1 MQWTA
6 LDLKNLAASLTTSRM
21 RAELPHS
28 KPGELTQLQ
37 KIQLTALFGQLD
49 SYGEQLENEALQN
62 ALVDIDAAVAD
73 LQNAAHDAT
82 NALQTISDVQN
93 AISIA
98 VARLA
103 WAWRY
108 STPPRIDS
116 RLARHVGAGDQLANA
131 KPQRTMALR
140 DARNSLGRI
149 ISHLGSRFPP
159 FRQKKSERWA
169 RNRGPITRLRPS
181 PSSVNRPQYKTK
193 RSEPSS
199 QFQSPSLC
207 FSLL

>member
-6 LDLKNLAASLTTSRM
+6 LDLKNLAALFDDISDAVLNFRIQNRES
-21 RAELPHS
+21 
-28 KPGELTQLQ
+28 LTQLQ

-98 VARLA
+98 VAAVGLGVAIFNPTPGSIAGSLDTLA
-103 WAWRY
+103 QA
-108 STPPRIDS
+108 I
-116 RLARHVGAGDQLANA
+116 QLANA
-131 KPQRTMALR
+131 KPAKDNGASGTPGKA
-140 DARNSLGRI
+140 
-149 ISHLGSRFPP
+149 
-159 FRQKKSERWA
+159 
-169 RNRGPITRLRPS
+169 
-181 PSSVNRPQYKTK
+181 
-193 RSEPSS
+193 
-199 QFQSPSLC
+199 
-207 FSLL
+207 